1 MGELPE
7 GLHRLDVGAPIWD
20 RFYHVAPLIV
30 VGTTEPDGEHDLAPK
45 HMATPLGWSNLF
57 GFVCAPR
64 HATYR
69 NIDRTGV
76 FTVSYPRPDQVVLA
90 SLAAAPRFEESAKPA
105 LAAVPTFAATQV
117 EGRLLEGG
125 YLFFECELDRI
136 VDGFGDNSL
145 ICGTIASAYVDEAAL
160 RMTDRDD
167 ADVVAG
173 APLLAFLHPDRF
185 ASINHAMTFPF
196 HTGMEK

>member
-1 MGELPE
+1 MGELHE
-7 GLHRLDVGAPIWD
+7 GLHRLDVDAPIWD

-30 VGTTEPDGEHDLAPK
+30 VGTTEGNGEADLAPK
-45 HMATPLGWSNLF
+45 HMATQLGWGNLF

-90 SLAAAPRFEESAKPA
+90 SLAAAPRFDESAKPS
-105 LAAVPTFAATQV
+105 LAAVPTFAATVV

-145 ICGTIASAYVDEAAL
+145 ICGRIIAAYVDEASL
-160 RMTDRDD
+160 RMTDADD
-167 ADVVAG
+167 SDIVAH

-185 ASINHAMTFPF
+185 ASIDRAMTFPF
-196 HTGMEK
+196 HTGMEI